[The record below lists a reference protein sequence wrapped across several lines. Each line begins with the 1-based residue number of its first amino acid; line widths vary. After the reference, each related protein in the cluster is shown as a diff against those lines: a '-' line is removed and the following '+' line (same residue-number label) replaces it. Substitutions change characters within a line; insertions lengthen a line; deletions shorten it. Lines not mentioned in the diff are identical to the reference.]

1 MDGDGEALIDPLSAA
16 LRIAGSG
23 LAAQSARLRVV
34 SENMANAQATGQGP
48 GAAPYARKTISFV
61 SELDRA
67 SGVQLV
73 RVQGVG
79 VDTSPFPVEHDP
91 GNPAADANGDVRRPN
106 VNMLT
111 EMGDMVWLS
120 VCKEPATPCATAR
133 SLSNR
138 SRPCWIVWGSMC
150 GPTPPACAPVTWRRS
165 W

>member
-1 MDGDGEALIDPLSAA
+1 MDPLSAA
-16 LRIAGSG
+16 LKIAGSG

-48 GAAPYARKTISFV
+48 GGAPYARKTISFV

-79 VDTSPFPVEHDP
+79 VDSSPFPVEHDP

-111 EMGDMVWLS
+111 EMGDMREANRAYEADLQIMRQSRDLLS
-120 VCKEPATPCATAR
+120 MTIDLLKGA
-133 SLSNR
+133 
-138 SRPCWIVWGSMC
+138 
-150 GPTPPACAPVTWRRS
+150 
-165 W
+165 